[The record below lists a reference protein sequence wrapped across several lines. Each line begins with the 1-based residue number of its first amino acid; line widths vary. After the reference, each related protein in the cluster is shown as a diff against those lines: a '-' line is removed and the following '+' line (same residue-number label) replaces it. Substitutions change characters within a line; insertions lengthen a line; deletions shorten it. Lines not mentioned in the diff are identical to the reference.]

1 MNEPLKDQ
9 HVTEEEILSRP
20 DLVHWVSVSGG
31 KDSTATYCM
40 ALDKLGP
47 TGFRAIAADTGNEHP
62 LTYEQVNNLHVWTG
76 GPEVEWVKADFTARL
91 ERKRDYMLS
100 HWCKPKGDAPAVPP
114 ERIERAVAA
123 LNERLAHPER
133 ANPYLDMCLWKG
145 RFPSRKAQFCTEALK
160 IEPIQAVQAD
170 LLRAGRIVISWQGV
184 RASESFERSQLPKIQ
199 RLNEETICGAPVPG
213 QMWTYRPLLEVE
225 SVDEVFAIAARHGVP
240 RNPLYDWGLK
250 RVGCFPCVNCA
261 KAELALVD
269 RQAPDQ
275 IDRLED
281 WEERVSV
288 VSRRQDQATFF
299 PIANDP
305 VLASEIA
312 YQAALGKTLKIT
324 AKEHGVRR
332 MVEWAK
338 SAKGGR
344 QKTLFDD
351 PPPSKACNEWGM
363 CE

>member
-1 MNEPLKDQ
+1 M
-9 HVTEEEILSRP
+9 TEEEILNRP

-62 LTYEQVNNLHVWTG
+62 ATYQQVNRLHEWTG
-76 GPEVEWVKADFTARL
+76 GPQVEWVRADLTARIQ
-91 ERKRDYMLS
+91 RKRDFIAANWS
-100 HWCKPKGDAPAVPP
+100 KPNGRGAGPVEPS
-114 ERIERAVAA
+114 RIERALAA
-123 LNERLAHPER
+123 LDDRLAHPER

-145 RFPSRKAQFCTEALK
+145 RFPSRKAQFCTETLK
-160 IEPIQAVQAD
+160 IEPIQAAQAD
-170 LLRAGRIVISWQGV
+170 LLRAGRVIVSWQGV
-184 RASESFERSQLPKIQ
+184 RAAESFERSQLPKIQ
-199 RLNEETICGAPVPG
+199 RLNEETICGEPVPG
-213 QMWTYRPLLEVE
+213 QMWTYRPLLEVD
-225 SVDEVFAIAARHGVP
+225 SVDEVFAIGARHGVP

-261 KAELALVD
+261 KAELALVG
-269 RQAPDQ
+269 RRAPDQ

-288 VSRRQDQATFF
+288 VSRRSDQATFF
-299 PIANDP
+299 RVSNDP
-305 VLASEIA
+305 VLASEMA
-312 YQAALGKTLKIT
+312 YQAALGTPLKIS
-324 AKEHGVRR
+324 AKEHGIRR

-344 QKTLFDD
+344 QRTLFDE
-351 PPPSKACNEWGM
+351 PPESPACNEWGM